1 MKQKKGRADR
11 DKQGAQAATGAR
23 DPRLFRE
30 KLDQEI
36 GPLAAELLLEF
47 FVRELGP
54 SIYNQAVKDAQAFVQ
69 DKVMDLDGVLF
80 QPEEPRSR

>member
-1 MKQKKGRADR
+1 MVPIELNKERKQRLVRAIQDYF
-11 DKQGAQAATGAR
+11 A
-23 DPRLFRE
+23 E

-69 DKVMDLDGVLF
+69 DKVLDLDGVLS

>member
-1 MKQKKGRADR
+1 MVPIELNKERKQRLVRAIQDYF
-11 DKQGAQAATGAR
+11 A
-23 DPRLFRE
+23 E

-36 GPLAAELLLEF
+36 GPLAAALLLEF

-54 SIYNQAVKDAQAFVQ
+54 AIYNQAEKDAQAFVQ